1 MTAPA
6 GSVDTNSAPPVGDQ
20 EAPSPIGWARAA
32 LTSLVILAVGTA
44 LLIYLPNWVL
54 THLTGLERNG
64 RVTVA
69 TASFFVLF
77 FAFAWALR
85 RLQAHRLI

>member
-1 MTAPA
+1 MAAPT
-6 GSVDTNSAPPVGDQ
+6 GSVDTNSAPPVGDE

-44 LLIYLPNWVL
+44 LLIYLPNWLL

-64 RVTVA
+64 RAAVA
-69 TASFFVLF
+69 TTCFFVVF
-77 FAFAWALR
+77 FAFAWVLR
-85 RLQAHRLI
+85 RLQARRVI